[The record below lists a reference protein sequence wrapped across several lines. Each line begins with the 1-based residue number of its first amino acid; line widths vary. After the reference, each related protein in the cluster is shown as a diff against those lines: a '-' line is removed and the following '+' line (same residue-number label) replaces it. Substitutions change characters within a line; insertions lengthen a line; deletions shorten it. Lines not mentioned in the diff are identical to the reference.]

1 MLPIRS
7 IAPGRGLMS
16 DRWSAMLDELERQRA
31 ELSRVSEAVARV
43 TAHATSADKLVSVT
57 VDARGLLVDLSIDP
71 RAMRRYRAEQLSAQ
85 ITSLVSEADQRLH
98 DQRNQILSA
107 AVQPSPGYAEI
118 GEDRRR

>member
-1 MLPIRS
+1 MP
-7 IAPGRGLMS
+7 

-31 ELSRVSEAVARV
+31 ELSRVSDAVARV

-85 ITSLVSEADQRLH
+85 ITTLVSEADQRLH

-118 GEDRRR
+118 GENRRR

>member
-1 MLPIRS
+1 
-7 IAPGRGLMS
+7 MS

-31 ELSRVSEAVARV
+31 ELTRVGDAVARV

-71 RAMRRYRAEQLSAQ
+71 RALRRYRAEQLSGQ
-85 ITSLVSEADQRLH
+85 ITTLVAEADQRLH

-107 AVQPSPGYAEI
+107 AVQPSPDYVDI
-118 GEDRRR
+118 REDRRS